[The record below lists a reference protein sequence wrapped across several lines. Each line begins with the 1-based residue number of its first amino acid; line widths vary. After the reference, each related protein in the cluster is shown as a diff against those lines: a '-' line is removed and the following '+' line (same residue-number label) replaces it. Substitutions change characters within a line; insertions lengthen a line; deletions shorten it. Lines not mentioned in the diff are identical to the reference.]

1 MSFSP
6 IRTPKQSGDAQFLSP
21 RKNKQNEAINRLVMI
36 ARKNFQE
43 TLDNN
48 IHKSTKQQQIL
59 RESSSPAHKKSSKK
73 TPKRRKTNSDSLN
86 DKTSEKVSY
95 PYAVSLFD
103 RYVDVS
109 KFNKNTKLRKMC
121 RDWLENDLNSGRQN
135 ETDLNDDR
143 DVDNSEVLDSDSS
156 LKGPLSNAEFQELE
170 NKLKSSV
177 PESVT
182 EYVPETADLNLW
194 VKRWKTLRKAHVEK
208 SLIKMDA
215 QKDDLNYISKLFKQY
230 DEK

>member
-1 MSFSP
+1 MSCSK
-6 IRTPKQSGDAQFLSP
+6 TPRQSGDAPFLSP
-21 RKNKQNEAINRLVMI
+21 RKSKQNEAINRLVTI
-36 ARKNFQE
+36 ARTNFQE
-43 TLDNN
+43 TLENN
-48 IHKSTKQQQIL
+48 IAKSTKQQQIL

-73 TPKRRKTNSDSLN
+73 TSKRRKNNSDSLS
-86 DKTSEKVSY
+86 DKTTEKVTY

-121 RDWLENDLNSGRQN
+121 RDWLKNDLNSDQKQN
-135 ETDLNDDR
+135 ELDLNDKG
-143 DVDNSEVLDSDSS
+143 DVDASEDLDSDSI
-156 LKGPLSNAEFQELE
+156 LKGPLGHIEFQELE
-170 NKLKSSV
+170 TKLNSSV
-177 PESVT
+177 PESAT

-194 VKRWKTLRKAHVEK
+194 VKRWKTLRRAHVEI

-215 QKDDLNYISKLFKQY
+215 YQDDLTYISKLFKQY